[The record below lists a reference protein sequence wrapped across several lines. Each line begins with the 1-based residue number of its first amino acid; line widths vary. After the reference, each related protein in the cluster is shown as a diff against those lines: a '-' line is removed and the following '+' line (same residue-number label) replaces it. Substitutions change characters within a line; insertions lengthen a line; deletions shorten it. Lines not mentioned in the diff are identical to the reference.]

1 MSINVFTASGH
12 IGSDMEV
19 RYTGGGTCIGSFS
32 LPVESGYGERK
43 KVVWVTCRIIGE
55 RAEKLAPYIKK
66 GGLITVTGTFSM
78 DEWET
83 DGVKYSRPC
92 ILVSNMQLPPRQAQQ
107 DQPAPQGEP
116 PQFDDDPIPF

>member
-43 KVVWVTCRIIGE
+43 KV
-55 RAEKLAPYIKK
+55 A
-66 GGLITVTGTFSM
+66 
-78 DEWET
+78 
-83 DGVKYSRPC
+83 
-92 ILVSNMQLPPRQAQQ
+92 
-107 DQPAPQGEP
+107 
-116 PQFDDDPIPF
+116 

>member
-43 KVVWVTCRIIGE
+43 KVARVTCRIIGE
-55 RAEKLAPYIKK
+55 RAEILAPVY
-66 GGLITVTGTFSM
+66 F
-78 DEWET
+78 
-83 DGVKYSRPC
+83 
-92 ILVSNMQLPPRQAQQ
+92 
-107 DQPAPQGEP
+107 GEQHAATATP
-116 PQFDDDPIPF
+116 SPFKSACATR